1 MNILFLT
8 DKKTRTN
15 GYAVVGENIRQVLGD
30 HFHCQVDCFST
41 DDYRNVLPGKTS
53 LKSTLY
59 EKYGFWVILWDLL
72 TLVLFGQGKR
82 YDIIHCNV
90 EHFAVVAWL
99 YSLIYNLPY
108 TVTVHGTYGV
118 VLPLKYRLFAR
129 AFRKAARVIAVS
141 AFTMRRMHEESI
153 RAQIEV
159 VGNGVDRKIFFPIE
173 SVIKKPQFLF
183 VGNDKPRKG
192 FLFLYEALCLLAKK
206 GVKSELI
213 VVGKFGPTQSMVAS
227 RALADGVSILFT
239 GKVSEEALLKLYRES
254 ALNILPSRSEPFYF
268 EGYGLI
274 HAEAIA
280 AGTLTLGCRYSGN
293 EDAILDGNGWLVDYG
308 DVTALSEKLE
318 AVLCHMSVDD
328 WRPTGPCPM
337 SWYDV
342 TAAYMAIFNSIVSS
356 YPRTI

>member
-8 DKKTRTN
+8 DKTKRTN

-30 HFHCQVDCFST
+30 DLHCQVDCFST
-41 DDYRNVLPGKTS
+41 DDYRHFLPGKTS

-59 EKYGFWVILWDLL
+59 EKFGFLVVFWDLL
-72 TLVLFGQGKR
+72 TLVLYGQGRK

-90 EHFAVVAWL
+90 EHFAAVAWL
-99 YSLIYNLPY
+99 YSRIYHVPY

-118 VLPLKYRLFAR
+118 VLPLRYKLFAM
-129 AFRKAARVIAVS
+129 AFRQASRVIAVS
-141 AFTMRRMHEESI
+141 AFTMRRMREEGI

-159 VGNGVDRKIFFPIE
+159 VGNGVDRRIFFPIE
-173 SVIKKPQFLF
+173 GVIKRPQFLF

-213 VVGKFGPTQSMVAS
+213 VVGAFGPTQSIVAS
-227 RALADGVSILFT
+227 RALADGVNIRFA
-239 GKVSEEALLKLYRES
+239 GKVSEETLLRLYRES

-293 EDAILDGNGWLVDYG
+293 EDAILDGNGWLIDYG

-318 AVLCHMSVDD
+318 AVLCHMSVVD
-328 WRPTGPCPM
+328 WRPTGPTPM
-337 SWYDV
+337 SWHDV
-342 TAAYMAIFNSIVSS
+342 TAAYMNVFKSIV
-356 YPRTI
+356 RTRPKAI